1 MKKIILLICV
11 LFCSLAITSCGD
23 DEEQTNE
30 TVVTPTE
37 KENYINSSNFNN
49 NQGYEKLFS
58 EFNDNIQ
65 SSIIVEY
72 FIILGLQ
79 VFLLIQTLYIQS
91 INFYFD
97 RILIKNIDSIKSLL
111 YIAITQYTYKSRY
124 IDLLNIFDMMRNNYS
139 FNQIVDNLTTQYN

>member
-1 MKKIILLICV
+1 MQSTNLLTSIKTQFNELNDSQIQLLFILYQELDCQCN
-11 LFCSLAITSCGD
+11 FFMS
-23 DEEQTNE
+23 EE
-30 TVVTPTE
+30 
-37 KENYINSSNFNN
+37 KH
-49 NQGYEKLFS
+49 
-58 EFNDNIQ
+58 IQ
-65 SSIIVEY
+65 
-72 FIILGLQ
+72 F
-79 VFLLIQTLYIQS
+79 